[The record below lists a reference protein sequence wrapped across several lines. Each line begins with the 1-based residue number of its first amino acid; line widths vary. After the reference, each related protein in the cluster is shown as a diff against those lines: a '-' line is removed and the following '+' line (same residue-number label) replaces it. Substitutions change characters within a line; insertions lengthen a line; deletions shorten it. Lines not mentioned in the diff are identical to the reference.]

1 MFKILAKTTVDN
13 KIINSYVFECSD
25 DFEIDNFN
33 DYVNS
38 ICYELDMPNP
48 VILIKH
54 IKNFILFN
62 YTTFFQEDFIE
73 KVFFEKF
80 VLEYMKI

>member
-1 MFKILAKTTVDN
+1 MFRILAKTTIDN
-13 KIINSYVFECSD
+13 KIINSYVFESSD
-25 DFEIDNFN
+25 DFEIDNFF

-38 ICYELDMPNP
+38 ICYELDIPNP
-48 VILIKH
+48 VILVKH

-62 YTTFFQEDFIE
+62 YTTFFEEDFVE
-73 KVFFEKF
+73 KVNFEKM

>member
-1 MFKILAKTTVDN
+1 MFKILAKTTIDN
-13 KIINSYVFECSD
+13 KMINSYVFECSD
-25 DFEIDNFN
+25 DFEIDNFT

-38 ICYELDMPNP
+38 ICYELDIPNP

-62 YTTFFQEDFIE
+62 YTTFFEEDFVE
-73 KVFFEKF
+73 KINFEKM